1 VRHLRITLLIQLLC
15 AGYLGAQTLSRVS
28 GNGQIVF
35 ELFPARSPLVVQA
48 KDALG
53 KPAAGV
59 AIAWSLSPANS
70 ATLNLTDTITDANGF
85 ATTGFVA
92 PEFLQFQSYI
102 THFVTATSSAG
113 SVTFVITSVTE
124 RMPNGNFAGD
134 PFITLLAPSQDNR
147 SVTGQSGTTIPG
159 AVMVSTFNQAG
170 LQANQ
175 PLPNVGVRILNNQD
189 RTLASPGNC
198 NTPDGVTLTG
208 TNGVASCDLVITGP
222 PGTTQLVVEV
232 GEIHEFIF
240 NLTVTPG
247 PACTFS
253 LSSAG
258 QLFGASGGAGSVNV
272 TTTAGCSWS
281 AVSNASSFITIT
293 GGASGAGNGA
303 VTYTVAANS
312 GAARSGTLTI
322 AGLTYT
328 VTQSSG
334 TPGGLTITTP
344 PTLPV
349 ATVGSNYAVTLSAS
363 GGQAPY
369 TWSALGALPSGLT
382 LVPSTGV
389 ISGTPVSSGTFP
401 FSINVSDS
409 LGAQQNQSFSLTVNP
424 TGSSSFVITNVT
436 FPNGVAGQT
445 YQSTL
450 LTTSGGCVTPFS
462 PSPNFTVSAGALP
475 KGLSIQINSDGSRSI
490 AGTPTTT
497 GSFNFSLTAADACGK
512 STAPAS
518 FTITVTG
525 TAATPQMLVSNSS
538 LGFVVQAGSVTSPAD
553 QTINIT
559 STSSVLNYT
568 AVLATQ
574 SGGSWLVA
582 RNSTTGNTPSMLT
595 VGAVNFSNLAAGV
608 YNGTVTIT
616 SQASNSPVV
625 IQVTLT
631 VSGTAT
637 LSVSPTSFTVNQIAS
652 VNSTPLRLNVAVG
665 SSGASLHY
673 SAIATTPNGLGWLSV
688 SPSSGDTPSV
698 VTATVNASGLTIGTY
713 TGNVVITPVGGAPQ
727 AVLITLNV
735 LPAASLVASPASA
748 GFIYLQGGTIPTPQT
763 LAITSTGSTLGIS
776 VNATTLTGGNWLFID
791 QNGGVTPMN
800 LRVSINPGGLTPGPY
815 TGAITIT
822 ATDPAVAPLTVLVNL
837 TVNAAIPAI
846 SSVTSAASFAPG
858 PVSPGEFVT
867 IFGSSIGP
875 ADPAS
880 LQLNAAGRV
889 ATMLANTQVFFDNFA
904 APMVYAS
911 NGQVSAIVPYELTS
925 GSVTLVKVVY
935 QGVSSNVMPVRVID
949 SVPGI
954 FVADSSGQGAIL
966 NSIDNTP
973 NSVQNGVSP
982 GAFISAFVTGEGQT
996 DPPGIDGLIAGP
1008 ALPAP
1013 LLKVTAQVDGLPAE
1027 VSYAGAAQGL
1037 ASGVMQVN
1045 IKIPLGV
1052 RRGTPVSIQ
1061 ISVGAASSQA
1071 GVTVAIK

>member
-1 VRHLRITLLIQLLC
+1 MRYIRITLLLQLLC

-35 ELFPARSPLVVQA
+35 ELFQAKNPLVVQA

-53 KPAAGV
+53 NPAANV
-59 AIAWSLSPANS
+59 AITWSLTPAN
-70 ATLNLTDTITDANGF
+70 ATLIQTITTTDANGF
-85 ATTGFVA
+85 ASTGFLA
-92 PEFLQFQSYI
+92 PEFLQFESFH
-102 THFVTATSSAG
+102 TNFVTATSSAG

-159 AVMVSTFNQAG
+159 GVMVSVFNQAG

-175 PLPNVGVRILNNQD
+175 PLPNIGLRIINNQD
-189 RTLASPGNC
+189 RTLASPANC
-198 NTPDGVTLTG
+198 NTPDGTALTVS
-208 TNGVASCDLVITGP
+208 NGVASCDLLISGP
-222 PGTTQLVVEV
+222 PGTTQLVAVV
-232 GEIHEFIF
+232 GEIHEFVF
-240 NLTVTPG
+240 NLIVTPG

-253 LSSAG
+253 LSSTS
-258 QLFGASGGAGSVNV
+258 QLFGSNGGTGSVNV

-281 AVSNASSFITIT
+281 AVNNASSFVTIT
-293 GGASGAGNGA
+293 GGANGSGSGA
-303 VTYTVAANS
+303 VTYNVAANP

-322 AGLTYT
+322 AGQTYT
-328 VTQSSG
+328 VTQNSG

-344 PTLPV
+344 PNLPV
-349 ATVGSNYAVTLSAS
+349 ATVNSNYSVTLSAS
-363 GGQAPY
+363 GGQPPY
-369 TWSALGALPSGLT
+369 TWSVIGTLPAGLT
-382 LVPSTGV
+382 LAPSSGV
-389 ISGTPVSSGTFP
+389 ISGTPVSTGTFP
-401 FSINVSDS
+401 FTINVSDT
-409 LGAQQNQSFSLTVNP
+409 LHAQQNQNFSITVNP
-424 TGSSSFVITNVT
+424 TGSSSFVITNVS

-445 YQSTL
+445 YQPVL

-462 PSPNFTVSAGALP
+462 PSPNFLVSGGALP
-475 KGLSIQINSDGSRSI
+475 NGLVIQTNTDGSRSI
-490 AGTPTTT
+490 TGTPTTT
-497 GSFNFSLTAADACGK
+497 GSFNFSLTATDACGK
-512 STAPAS
+512 STAPAN

-525 TAATPQMLVSNSS
+525 TPATPQMLVSNSS
-538 LGFVVQAGSVTSPAD
+538 LGFFVQAGSVSSPAD
-553 QTINIT
+553 QTITIT
-559 STSSVLNYT
+559 STSGVLSYT

-574 SGGSWLVA
+574 SGGNWLVP
-582 RNSTTGNTPSMLT
+582 RSSTTGNTPSTLT

-608 YNGTVTIT
+608 YNGTITIT
-616 SQASNSPVV
+616 SSASNSPVV
-625 IQVTLT
+625 IPVTLT

-637 LSVSPTSFTVNQIAS
+637 LIVSPLSFTVNQIAAA
-652 VNSTPLRLNVAVG
+652 NSTPVRFNIAIG

-673 SAIATTPNGLGWLSV
+673 SAIATTTNGLGWLSV
-688 SPSSGDTPSV
+688 SPNSGDTPSV
-698 VTATVNASGLTIGTY
+698 VTATVNASGLNVATY
-713 TGNVVITPVGGAPQ
+713 TGNIVITPVGGASQ
-727 AVLITLNV
+727 TVVFTLNV
-735 LPAASLVASPASA
+735 LPGASLVATPAPV
-748 GFIYLQGGTIPTPQT
+748 GFIYLQGGTVPSPQT
-763 LAITSTGSTLGIS
+763 LAITSTGPTLGIL
-776 VNATTLTGGNWLFID
+776 VNATTLTGGNWLLID
-791 QNGGVTPMN
+791 QSGGVTPMN

-822 ATDPAVAPLTVLVNL
+822 PTDPAVAPLTVIVNL

-875 ADPAS
+875 VDPAT

-889 ATMLANTQVFFDNFA
+889 ATILANTQVFFDNFA
-904 APMVYAS
+904 TPIIYAS
-911 NGQVSAIVPYELTS
+911 NGQISAIVPYELTS
-925 GSVTLVKVVY
+925 GSVALVKVVY

-973 NSVQNGVSP
+973 NSVQNGVLP
-982 GAFISAFVTGEGQT
+982 GGFVSVFATGEGQT
-996 DPPGIDGLIAGP
+996 NPPGIDGLIAGP

-1013 LLKVTAQVDGLPAE
+1013 LLKVTAQVDGLPAD

-1045 IKIPLGV
+1045 VKIPLGV
-1052 RRGTPVSIQ
+1052 RRGIPVPIQ